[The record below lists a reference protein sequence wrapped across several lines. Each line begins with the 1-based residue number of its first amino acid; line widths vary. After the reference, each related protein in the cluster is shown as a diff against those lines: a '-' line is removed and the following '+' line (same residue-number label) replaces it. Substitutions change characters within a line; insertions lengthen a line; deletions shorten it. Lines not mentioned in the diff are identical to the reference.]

1 MHHSVLELILERS
14 DHHSLKKVLPWFL
27 THGFFEFQLR
37 CMFHEESGLDLRKRL
52 FMVKL
57 QKSFKLPWPVDKEV
71 QVHSKVIN
79 RIDFSIDQVENETLP
94 HITLVNSTGEDY
106 SSRDILGTNVKF
118 KPEIFQDP
126 NEQPAS
132 NPSTE

>member
-94 HITLVNSTGEDY
+94 HITLVNSTGE
-106 SSRDILGTNVKF
+106 
-118 KPEIFQDP
+118 EIGKDSCHNTKSAIEGIATLVFLI
-126 NEQPAS
+126 
-132 NPSTE
+132 